1 MQSLTP
7 VASAKPSYPIKGFV
21 SSSFVNR
28 LDAIYA
34 LLETKV
40 NSLISEKTEQ
50 HTNLRT
56 SYSVD
61 WLRLDKAAFTALS
74 LPQNVFQG
82 IKKCHILIADVTPEY
97 GLQGTSTNGKA
108 NECPNPNVMHEIGY
122 ATAMGIPVFLIGD
135 QGSSSKMP
143 ANLRGSLVAEYN
155 QATLSD
161 PAKQENFCS
170 ILSATIVNYIAETG
184 MILSPP
190 NFLIRGYKQRRH
202 VDLENMIRSSR
213 YRIYILTTNLDYVHS
228 KLSEPISDALKFNLG
243 GPSPRNASYKVDI
256 LTMDPESIVTNARAR
271 QLNVDVAE
279 YRDSLRRSL
288 SEMRAFEK
296 QYSQN
301 ITVSTYITL
310 PTMILMVVDDV
321 AVWSVPFPSQ
331 QSRLVPHF
339 VSSQDELTTQQLI
352 SYFFSVKSQTGG
364 SSLL

>member
-1 MQSLTP
+1 MNQ
-7 VASAKPSYPIKGFV
+7 
-21 SSSFVNR
+21 
-28 LDAIYA
+28 
-34 LLETKV
+34 
-40 NSLISEKTEQ
+40 LIVEYTEK
-50 HTNLRT
+50 HLNLRT

-97 GLQGTSTNGKA
+97 NLHKKSTNGKA
-108 NECPNPNVMHEIGY
+108 NDCPNPNVMHEIGY
-122 ATAMGIPVFLIGD
+122 ATAMGIPVFLIGSK
-135 QGSSSKMP
+135 GSSSKMP

-155 QATLSD
+155 QTALD
-161 PAKQENFCS
+161 EPKEQEEFCR
-170 ILSATIVNYIAETG
+170 ILSETIVNYIAETG

-202 VDLENMIRSSR
+202 VDLENLIRSSR

-228 KLSEPISDALKFNLG
+228 KLAGPISDALKFNLDG
-243 GPSPRNASYKVDI
+243 SSPRNSSYKVDI

-279 YRDSLRRSL
+279 YRDSLRQSL
-288 SEMRAFEK
+288 KEMRVFEK
-296 QYSQN
+296 TYPQS

-310 PTMILMVVDDV
+310 PTMILMVVDDI